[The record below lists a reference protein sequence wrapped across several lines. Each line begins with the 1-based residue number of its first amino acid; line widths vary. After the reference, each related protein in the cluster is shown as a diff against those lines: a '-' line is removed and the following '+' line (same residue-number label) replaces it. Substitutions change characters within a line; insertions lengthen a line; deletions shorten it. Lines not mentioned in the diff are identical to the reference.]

1 MPEELTQEL
10 IQTTLQ
16 LPTQKRKQLVQLL
29 LDSLESEQEQETS
42 EVPRAF
48 FDPATGETYGIEG
61 LRAKLAESEAAV
73 EAGDY
78 VEIQSAQELKSFF
91 DTVKQQ
97 GRERLASKKS

>member
-1 MPEELTQEL
+1 MPIELTQEL

-16 LPTQKRKQLVQLL
+16 LPTQKRKQLAQLL
-29 LDSLESEQEQETS
+29 LDSLESEQKTS

-48 FDPATGETYGIEG
+48 FDPATGETYGLEE

-78 VEIQSAQELKSFF
+78 IDIQSAQELKSFF